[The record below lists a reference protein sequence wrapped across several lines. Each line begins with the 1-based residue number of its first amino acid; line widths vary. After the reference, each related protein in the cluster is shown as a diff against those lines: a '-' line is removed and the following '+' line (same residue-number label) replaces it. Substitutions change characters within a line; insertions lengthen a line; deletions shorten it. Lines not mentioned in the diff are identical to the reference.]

1 MADVEGH
8 QFTVEPPGGD
18 RFDPARLDTHLWSQ
32 PVMGPVGGVVPSP
45 QSGLLLTAANPGTS
59 SQRDGAGVAVTHY
72 DLRSPASPNM
82 EQVFGSNM
90 PSGIPSQPQCSIAPT
105 FASPVRP
112 RPAGQAYA
120 PSPADAA

>member
-1 MADVEGH
+1 MADVQGH
-8 QFTVEPPGGD
+8 QFTAEPPGGD
-18 RFDPARLDTHLWSQ
+18 RFDPGRVDEHLWQQ
-32 PVMGPVGGVVPSP
+32 PVAAPLGGLIPSA

-59 SQRDGAGVAVTHY
+59 SQRDGAAAVVTHY
-72 DLRSPASPNM
+72 DARTPALPNIA
-82 EQVFGSNM
+82 EVFGPRT

-105 FASPVRP
+105 FAEPVRP